1 MKKKLSLLLAALL
14 LIALA
19 ASVTS
24 AVKAV
29 QINPKVPKSPILPI
43 ITPTPKPFPFPS
55 GFHVPKT
62 PLIPGFGTPGPGIAP
77 KPKTP
82 GTPGTP
88 KAKTP
93 GAGAFVTSEGPLFT
107 MYRDGLT
114 SGYEMFTPMDLS
126 LDGEYAFP
134 LVSNAL
140 HTVGE
145 LKVTVRNGLVTVR
158 PQMFLGVSL
167 EDGLLTF
174 FPDIRSVKTIDPKAL
189 EGADIPFDLPVS
201 VASRFG
207 TDARVLL
214 YLNCPVSYQAD
225 AASVMPFSLQDPA
238 YLERIYAL
246 AELMD

>member
-14 LIALA
+14 LIILA
-19 ASVTS
+19 ASVSS

-29 QINPKVPKSPILPI
+29 QINPNVPKAPILPI
-43 ITPTPKPFPFPS
+43 ITPTPKPFQFP
-55 GFHVPKT
+55 GFRVPKA
-62 PLIPGFGTPGPGIAP
+62 PLVPGFGTPDPGITPTP
-77 KPKTP
+77 KPK
-82 GTPGTP
+82 TPGTP

-93 GAGAFVTSEGPLFT
+93 GAGEFVTSEGPLFT

-134 LVSNAL
+134 LVSNAM

-145 LKVTVRNGLVTVR
+145 LKVTVKNGLVAAR

-174 FPDIRSVKTIDPKAL
+174 FPDIRSVKTIDPKDL
-189 EGADIPFDLPVS
+189 KGADIPFDLPVN

-214 YLNCPVSYQAD
+214 YLNCPVSYRAD

-238 YLERIYAL
+238 YLARMYAL

>member
-19 ASVTS
+19 ASVSS

-43 ITPTPKPFPFPS
+43 ITPTPNPFNNPQFKTKIPFN
-55 GFHVPKT
+55 
-62 PLIPGFGTPGPGIAP
+62 PGFATPRPRITPTPTP
-77 KPKTP
+77 K
-82 GTPGTP
+82 TPGTP

-174 FPDIRSVKTIDPKAL
+174 FPDIRSVKTIDPKDL
-189 EGADIPFDLPVS
+189 EGADIPFGLPVS